1 MSIGPDFLSVEK
13 DAALGCGLNILGILQ
28 AEILLSRQS
37 NVDIVTLVSKII
49 RKFTQHERSINMD
62 AIILENVYKSFGKV
76 SAVSDL
82 NVRVPAGSVYGFL
95 GPNGAGKTTTIRIIM
110 NIIRPDSGNIRIFD
124 DGADIRARS
133 RIGYMPEERGLYR
146 KMKVGKV
153 LAYFGAI
160 KGMTTSELTDA
171 VPQWL
176 QRVDLSDWADK
187 KVEELSRGMHQKLQ
201 FAVTAINDPDLL
213 ILDEPFSG
221 LDPVNQDMLRDII
234 SRMRN
239 EGKTI
244 VFSTHVMHEAE
255 QLCDFILLINK
266 GKAILNG
273 RLDEISSGYRTH
285 AVTVELEGDTSFI
298 KTMPIVRGIRSQDR
312 RLEISLSD
320 GADPQELLK
329 ALVGRVKVLAF
340 EVKVP
345 SLHEIFVRLVGK
357 DHAEDS

>member
-1 MSIGPDFLSVEK
+1 
-13 DAALGCGLNILGILQ
+13 
-28 AEILLSRQS
+28 
-37 NVDIVTLVSKII
+37 
-49 RKFTQHERSINMD
+49 MD
-62 AIILENVYKSFGKV
+62 AVILENVRKSFGEV
-76 SAVSDL
+76 HAVDGISI
-82 NVRVPAGSVYGFL
+82 RVPTGCVYGFL
-95 GPNGAGKTTTIRIIM
+95 GPNGAGKTTTIRMIM
-110 NIIRPDSGNIRIFD
+110 SIIRPDSGSIKIFE
-124 DGADIRARS
+124 DGTYLGGGRAKS

-160 KGMTTSELTDA
+160 KGMTAAELNQA

-176 QRVDLSDWADK
+176 KRVGLADWTDK

-221 LDPVNQDMLRDII
+221 LDPVNQDLMKDII

-266 GKAILNG
+266 GRAVLNG
-273 RLDEISSGYRTH
+273 RLDEIRAGYRTH
-285 AVTVELEGDTSFI
+285 AVTVELKGDTSFI
-298 KTMPIVRGIRSQDR
+298 KTIPIVRGIRSQDR
-312 RLEISLSD
+312 HLEISLSD
-320 GADPQELLK
+320 GADPQDLLK
-329 ALVGRVKVLAF
+329 ALVSRVKVLAF

-345 SLHEIFVRLVGK
+345 SLHEIFVGLVGR
-357 DHAEDS
+357 DNAEDS